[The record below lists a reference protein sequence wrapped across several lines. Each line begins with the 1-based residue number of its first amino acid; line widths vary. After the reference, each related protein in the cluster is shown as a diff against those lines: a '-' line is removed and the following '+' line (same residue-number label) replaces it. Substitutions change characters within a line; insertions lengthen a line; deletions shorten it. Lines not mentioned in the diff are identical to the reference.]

1 MTPTPA
7 VRFLGAAGTVT
18 GSKHLVTA
26 GQRRI
31 LLDCGLF
38 QGMKNLRLRNWNDP
52 RFDPE
57 AVDAVVLSHAHLD
70 HSGYLP
76 VLARRGF
83 HHPIYCTSAT
93 ADLLRIVL
101 RDAAYLQEEQAEHA
115 NMFGYSK
122 HRPALPLFT
131 REDADAALELVQAR
145 PYGEPFEVADGIT
158 VRFRVAGHI
167 LGSAT
172 VEVAFDGEQP
182 TTLLYTGDL
191 GRWDRPILHDPE
203 LVAHADHVLMES
215 TYGGRFHVREA
226 DDELADAVSAAAERG
241 HAILIPAFAI
251 GRTQE
256 ILWRLRQLED
266 ERRIPT
272 LPVYVDS
279 PMAIDV
285 TELYRRHTEEHDL
298 DTQRI
303 AEAGDDPL
311 RPHQFQ
317 LARAREES
325 VALNDLRG
333 PLIIISASGMATG
346 GRILHHM
353 KLRLPDRRT
362 TVLLVGFQAAGTRGR
377 QLQDGAKEVRIHG
390 QQIPVRAT
398 VEVLHGLSAHAD
410 QNELLRWLKG
420 FENPPKGTYLV
431 HGEPEGTAT
440 LANAVTEELGWPV
453 RTAEDGAH
461 VDLRA

>member
-1 MTPTPA
+1 MTATPA

-38 QGMKNLRLRNWNDP
+38 QGMKDLRLRNWNDP
-52 RFDPE
+52 RYDPE
-57 AVDAVVLSHAHLD
+57 TIDAVVLSHAHLD

-83 HHPIYCTSAT
+83 RRPIYCTSAT
-93 ADLLRIVL
+93 ADLLGIVL

-131 REDADAALELVQAR
+131 REDADAALRLVEAR
-145 PYGEPFEVADGIT
+145 PYREPFEVADGMAAQ
-158 VRFRVAGHI
+158 FRVAGHI

-172 VEVAFDGEQP
+172 VELALDGGQP
-182 TTLLYTGDL
+182 AALLYTGDL

-203 LVAHADHVLMES
+203 LVAHADHLLMES

-226 DDELADAVSAAAERG
+226 DDELAEAVSAAAERG

-256 ILWRLRQLED
+256 VLWRLRQLED
-266 ERRIPT
+266 ERRIPI

-303 AEAGDDPL
+303 AEGGEDPL

-377 QLQDGAKEVRIHG
+377 QLQDGAEEVRIHG

-398 VEVLHGLSAHAD
+398 VAILHGLSAHAD

-420 FENPPKGTYLV
+420 FQNPPKGTYLV
-431 HGEPEGTAT
+431 HGEPEGTAA
-440 LANAVTEELGWPV
+440 LAKAITEELSWTV
-453 RTAEDGAH
+453 RAAEDGAH
-461 VDLRA
+461 VDLRS